1 MKGLLPMTTE
11 PTTEPTTEA
20 TVGTDDQPDTE
31 FDTTRPGFDT
41 SEALSTLDQL
51 GELAWADPAELVL
64 EVNTRTEVHLDPH
77 FCASV
82 RDRGVREPISVYRR
96 DDGDGDGSSVL
107 VVRKGQRRTLA
118 ALKAGLARVRVL
130 VEPQTTT
137 ADTDTEPERARRT
150 HDAERIIDQ
159 LTENQHRAGISDAE
173 QVIAHQQLLGLGM
186 SRAQIAS
193 TTRTPAKRVRQTTAV
208 AGSARAIEVGARYDL
223 DLVQMSVIAEFS
235 DDDDAVAQLTET
247 ALQRPHQLAH
257 AAQRLRDTRAERALC
272 AALEDQLRED
282 GVTVLGRDDGRH
294 DTAMTLARLRPSG
307 DDPSGTELTEDAH
320 RDCPG
325 HAATVTVR
333 FDFDQG
339 KTAHTLW
346 VCTDPA
352 THGHAERYDR
362 PRSQTPAAPVGE
374 TDEQREARE
383 DREREAAREARRTV
397 IANNKA
403 WESAQ
408 VVRRDWLREL
418 FARKAAPKGAAIFVA
433 AEFAQGDHDL
443 RRAME
448 SGNALA
454 STLLGLGD
462 AGGGYG
468 YYSGR
473 PNPIAEAARSSSAAR
488 ATMLALALVLAA
500 YEDGTTRDSWRNP
513 TPSTRRYFAQ
523 LRDWGYALADVEQ
536 LVLTGDTTVD
546 TTDVLQDPGDDVDVE
561 QQAAPEGEEDS
572 AAAALG

>member
-1 MKGLLPMTTE
+1 MTTE
-11 PTTEPTTEA
+11 PTTGATTEA

-64 EVNTRTEVHLDPH
+64 EVNTRTEVRLDPH

-96 DDGDGDGSSVL
+96 DDGVL

-130 VEPQTTT
+130 IEPQPST
-137 ADTDTEPERARRT
+137 ADIDTEPERARRT

-159 LTENQHRAGISDAE
+159 LTENQHRADISDAE
-173 QVIAHQQLLGLGM
+173 QVTAHQQLLGLGM
-186 SRAQIAS
+186 SAAQIAR

-235 DDDDAVAQLTET
+235 DDDDAVDQLTET

-272 AALEDQLRED
+272 AELEDQLRED
-282 GVTVLGRDDGRH
+282 GVTVLGRDDARRG
-294 DTAMTLARLRPSG
+294 TAMTLARLRPCG

-339 KTAHTLW
+339 RTAHTLW

-362 PRSQTPAAPVGE
+362 PSSSQKPAAP
-374 TDEQREARE
+374 
-383 DREREAAREARRTV
+383 
-397 IANNKA
+397 
-403 WESAQ
+403 Q

-473 PNPIAEAARSSSAAR
+473 PSPIAEAARSGSTAR
-488 ATMLALALVLAA
+488 ATMLAIALVLAA

-513 TPSTRRYFAQ
+513 TPATRRYFAQ

-536 LVLTGDTTVD
+536 LVLTDD
-546 TTDVLQDPGDDVDVE
+546 TTDVLQDPGDDVDVDE
-561 QQAAPEGEEDS
+561 QGAPEGEEDS
-572 AAAALG
+572 EAAALG

>member
-1 MKGLLPMTTE
+1 MTTE
-11 PTTEPTTEA
+11 PTTELTTELTTEATTEA

-31 FDTTRPGFDT
+31 FDT

-96 DDGDGDGSSVL
+96 GDGDGDGVSVL

-130 VEPQTTT
+130 IEPQPST
-137 ADTDTEPERARRT
+137 ADIDTETERARRT

-159 LTENQHRAGISDAE
+159 LTENQHRADISDAE
-173 QVIAHQQLLGLGM
+173 QVTAHQQLLGLGM
-186 SRAQIAS
+186 SAAQIAR

-235 DDDDAVAQLTET
+235 DDDDAVDQLTET

-272 AALEDQLRED
+272 AELAAQLRED
-282 GVTVLGRDDGRH
+282 GVTVLGRDDARH

-362 PRSQTPAAPVGE
+362 PSSQKPAAPAGE
-374 TDEQREARE
+374 TDEQRQARE

-462 AGGGYG
+462 AGGYG

-473 PNPIAEAARSSSAAR
+473 PNPIAEAARSGSAAR

-513 TPSTRRYFAQ
+513 TPATRRYFAQ

-536 LVLTGDTTVD
+536 LVLTED
-546 TTDVLQDPGDDVDVE
+546 TTDVLEDPGDDVDVDE
-561 QQAAPEGEEDS
+561 QGAPEGEEDS
-572 AAAALG
+572 EAAALG

>member
-1 MKGLLPMTTE
+1 MTTE
-11 PTTEPTTEA
+11 PSTEPTTEA

-96 DDGDGDGSSVL
+96 DDGDGDGVSVL

-130 VEPQTTT
+130 IEPQPST
-137 ADTDTEPERARRT
+137 ADIDTEPERARRT

-159 LTENQHRAGISDAE
+159 LTENQHRADISDAE
-173 QVIAHQQLLGLGM
+173 QVTAHQQLLGLGM
-186 SRAQIAS
+186 SAAQIAR

-235 DDDDAVAQLTET
+235 DDDAVAQLTET

-257 AAQRLRDTRAERALC
+257 TAQRLRDTRAERALC
-272 AALEDQLRED
+272 AELEDQLRED
-282 GVTVLGRDDGRH
+282 GVTVLGRDDARH

-362 PRSQTPAAPVGE
+362 PSSSQKPAAPAGE
-374 TDEQREARE
+374 TDEQRQARE

-418 FARKAAPKGAAIFVA
+418 FARKAAPKGAAIVVA

-448 SGNALA
+448 TGNALA
-454 STLLGLGD
+454 STLLGLSD
-462 AGGGYG
+462 AGGVYG

-513 TPSTRRYFAQ
+513 TPATRRYFAQ

-536 LVLTGDTTVD
+536 LVLTDD
-546 TTDVLQDPGDDVDVE
+546 TTDVLQDPGDDVDVDE
-561 QQAAPEGEEDS
+561 QGAPEGEEDS
-572 AAAALG
+572 EAAALG

>member
-1 MKGLLPMTTE
+1 MTTE

>member
-1 MKGLLPMTTE
+1 MTTE
-11 PTTEPTTEA
+11 PTTELTTEPTTEA
-20 TVGTDDQPDTE
+20 TVGADDQPDTE

-96 DDGDGDGSSVL
+96 NDSDGDGVL

-130 VEPQTTT
+130 IEPQPST
-137 ADTDTEPERARRT
+137 ADIDTEPERARRT

-159 LTENQHRAGISDAE
+159 LTENQHRADISDAE
-173 QVIAHQQLLGLGM
+173 QVTAHQQLLGLGM
-186 SRAQIAS
+186 SAAQIAR

-272 AALEDQLRED
+272 AELEDQLRED
-282 GVTVLGRDDGRH
+282 GVTVLGRDDARH

-307 DDPSGTELTEDAH
+307 DDPSGTELTEEAH

-362 PRSQTPAAPVGE
+362 PSSQKPATPAGE
-374 TDEQREARE
+374 TDEQRQARE
-383 DREREAAREARRTV
+383 DRERETAREARRTV

-433 AEFAQGDHDL
+433 AEFAQGAHDL

-462 AGGGYG
+462 AGGYG

-473 PNPIAEAARSSSAAR
+473 PNPIAEAARSGSAAR

-513 TPSTRRYFAQ
+513 TPATRRYFAQ

-536 LVLTGDTTVD
+536 LVLTDD
-546 TTDVLQDPGDDVDVE
+546 TTDVLQDPADDVDDDVDVDE
-561 QQAAPEGEEDS
+561 QGAPEGEEDS
-572 AAAALG
+572 EAAALG

>member
-1 MKGLLPMTTE
+1 MTTE
-11 PTTEPTTEA
+11 PTTELTTEATTEA

-96 DDGDGDGSSVL
+96 DDGDGDGVSVL

-130 VEPQTTT
+130 IEPQPST
-137 ADTDTEPERARRT
+137 ADIDTEPERARRT
-150 HDAERIIDQ
+150 HEAERIIDQ
-159 LTENQHRAGISDAE
+159 LTENQHRADISDAE
-173 QVIAHQQLLGLGM
+173 QVTAHQQLLGLGM
-186 SRAQIAS
+186 SAAQIAR

-208 AGSARAIEVGARYDL
+208 ARNPHAVEVGARYDL

-247 ALQRPHQLAH
+247 ALQRPHHLAH
-257 AAQRLRDTRAERALC
+257 TAQRLRDTRAERALC
-272 AALEDQLRED
+272 AELEDQLRED
-282 GVTVLGRDDGRH
+282 GVTVLSRDDAGH

-339 KTAHTLW
+339 RTAHTLW

-352 THGHAERYDR
+352 THGHVERYDR
-362 PRSQTPAAPVGE
+362 PSSQKPAAPVGE
-374 TDEQREARE
+374 TDEQRQTRE
-383 DREREAAREARRTV
+383 DREREAARETRRTV

-448 SGNALA
+448 TGNALA
-454 STLLGLGD
+454 ATLLGLGD
-462 AGGGYG
+462 AGGYG

-473 PNPIAEAARSSSAAR
+473 PNPIAEAARSGSAAR

-500 YEDGTTRDSWRNP
+500 YEAGTTRDSWRNP
-513 TPSTRRYFAQ
+513 TPATRRYFAQ
-523 LRDWGYALADVEQ
+523 LRDWGYVLADVEQ
-536 LVLTGDTTVD
+536 LVLTGD
-546 TTDVLQDPGDDVDVE
+546 TTDVLQDPGDDVDVDE
-561 QQAAPEGEEDS
+561 QDAPEGEEHTE
-572 AAAALG
+572 AAALG

>member
-1 MKGLLPMTTE
+1 MTTE
-11 PTTEPTTEA
+11 PSTEPTTEA
-20 TVGTDDQPDTE
+20 TVGTDHQPDTE

-96 DDGDGDGSSVL
+96 DDGDGSSVL

-130 VEPQTTT
+130 IEPQPTT

-159 LTENQHRAGISDAE
+159 LTENQHRADISDAE
-173 QVIAHQQLLGLGM
+173 QVTAHQQLLGLGM
-186 SRAQIAS
+186 SAAQIAR

-208 AGSARAIEVGARYDL
+208 AGSDRAIEIGARYDL

-257 AAQRLRDTRAERALC
+257 TAQRLRDTRAERALC
-272 AALEDQLRED
+272 AELEDQLR
-282 GVTVLGRDDGRH
+282 GAGATVLGRDDARH
-294 DTAMTLARLRPSG
+294 DTAMTLARLRPCA

-362 PRSQTPAAPVGE
+362 PSSSQKPAAPAGE
-374 TDEQREARE
+374 TDEQRQARE

-418 FARKAAPKGAAIFVA
+418 FARKAAPKGAAIVVA

-448 SGNALA
+448 TGNALA
-454 STLLGLGD
+454 STLLGLSD
-462 AGGGYG
+462 AGGVYG

-513 TPSTRRYFAQ
+513 TPATRRYFAQ

-536 LVLTGDTTVD
+536 LVLTDD
-546 TTDVLQDPGDDVDVE
+546 TTDVLQDPGDDVDVDE
-561 QQAAPEGEEDS
+561 QGAPEGEEDS
-572 AAAALG
+572 EAAALG

>member
-1 MKGLLPMTTE
+1 MTTE
-11 PTTEPTTEA
+11 PTTELTTEA

-31 FDTTRPGFDT
+31 LDTTRPGFDT

-96 DDGDGDGSSVL
+96 GDGDGVL

-118 ALKAGLARVRVL
+118 ALKASLARVRVL
-130 VEPQTTT
+130 IEPQPST
-137 ADTDTEPERARRT
+137 ADIDTEPERARRT
-150 HDAERIIDQ
+150 HEAERIIDQ

-173 QVIAHQQLLGLGM
+173 QVTAHQQLLGLGM
-186 SRAQIAS
+186 SAAQIAR

-235 DDDDAVAQLTET
+235 DDDEAVARLTET

-257 AAQRLRDTRAERALC
+257 TAQRLRDTRAERALC
-272 AALEDQLRED
+272 AELEDQLRED
-282 GVTVLGRDDGRH
+282 GVTVLGRDDAGH
-294 DTAMTLARLRPSG
+294 GTAMTLARLRPSG

-339 KTAHTLW
+339 RTAHTLW

-352 THGHAERYDR
+352 THGHVERYDR
-362 PRSQTPAAPVGE
+362 PSSSQKPAAPVGE
-374 TDEQREARE
+374 TDEQRQDRE

-448 SGNALA
+448 TGNALA

-462 AGGGYG
+462 AGGYG

-473 PNPIAEAARSSSAAR
+473 PNPIAEAARSGSVAR

-500 YEDGTTRDSWRNP
+500 YEAGTTRDSWRNP
-513 TPSTRRYFAQ
+513 TPATRRYFAQ

-536 LVLTGDTTVD
+536 LVLTDDTTED
-546 TTDVLQDPGDDVDVE
+546 STDASQGADDVVDVDE
-561 QQAAPEGEEDS
+561 QGAPEGEEHS
-572 AAAALG
+572 EAATLG

>member
-1 MKGLLPMTTE
+1 MTTE
-11 PTTEPTTEA
+11 PTTEATTEA
-20 TVGTDDQPDTE
+20 TVGTDDQSDTE
-31 FDTTRPGFDT
+31 FATTRLGFDT
-41 SEALSTLDQL
+41 SAALSTLDQL

-64 EVNTRTEVHLDPH
+64 EVNTRTEVQLDPH

-96 DDGDGDGSSVL
+96 NDGDGDGVSVL

-130 VEPQTTT
+130 IEPQPTT
-137 ADTDTEPERARRT
+137 ADIDTEPERARRT

-159 LTENQHRAGISDAE
+159 LTENQHRADISDAE
-173 QVIAHQQLLGLGM
+173 QVTAHQQLLGLGM
-186 SRAQIAS
+186 SAAQIAR

-223 DLVQMSVIAEFS
+223 DLIQMSVIAEFS
-235 DDDDAVAQLTET
+235 DDDDAVARLTET

-272 AALEDQLRED
+272 AELEDQLRED
-282 GVTVLGRDDGRH
+282 GVTVLGRDDAGH
-294 DTAMTLARLRPSG
+294 DTAMTLARLRPSL

-352 THGHAERYDR
+352 IHGHAERYGR
-362 PRSQTPAAPVGE
+362 PSVGQKPAVPVGE
-374 TDEQREARE
+374 TDEQRQARE

-468 YYSGR
+468 YYSGK
-473 PNPIAEAARSSSAAR
+473 PSPIAEAARSGSAAR

-500 YEDGTTRDSWRNP
+500 YEDGTSRDSWRNP
-513 TPSTRRYFAQ
+513 TPATRRYFAQ

-536 LVLTGDTTVD
+536 LVLTDDATED
-546 TTDVLQDPGDDVDVE
+546 TTDAPQGAGDAVDVDE
-561 QQAAPEGEEDS
+561 QGAPEGEEDS
-572 AAAALG
+572 EAAALG

>member
-1 MKGLLPMTTE
+1 M
-11 PTTEPTTEA
+11 
-20 TVGTDDQPDTE
+20 
-31 FDTTRPGFDT
+31 
-41 SEALSTLDQL
+41 
-51 GELAWADPAELVL
+51 
-64 EVNTRTEVHLDPH
+64 
-77 FCASV
+77 
-82 RDRGVREPISVYRR
+82 
-96 DDGDGDGSSVL
+96 L

-118 ALKAGLARVRVL
+118 ALKAGLPRVRVL
-130 VEPQTTT
+130 IEPQPST
-137 ADTDTEPERARRT
+137 ADIDTEPERARRT
-150 HDAERIIDQ
+150 HEAERIIDQ
-159 LTENQHRAGISDAE
+159 LTENQHRADISDAE
-173 QVIAHQQLLGLGM
+173 QVTAHQQLLGLGM
-186 SRAQIAS
+186 SAAQIAR

-272 AALEDQLRED
+272 TELEDQLRED
-282 GVTVLGRDDGRH
+282 GVTVLGRDDARH

-307 DDPSGTELTEDAH
+307 DDPSGTELTEEAH

-362 PRSQTPAAPVGE
+362 PSSQKPATPAGE
-374 TDEQREARE
+374 TDEQRQARE
-383 DREREAAREARRTV
+383 DRERETAREARRTV

-418 FARKAAPKGAAIFVA
+418 FARKTAPKGAAIFVA

-462 AGGGYG
+462 AGGYG

-473 PNPIAEAARSSSAAR
+473 PNPIAEAARSGSAAR

-513 TPSTRRYFAQ
+513 TPATRRYFAQ

-536 LVLTGDTTVD
+536 LVLTDD
-546 TTDVLQDPGDDVDVE
+546 TTDVLQDPGDDVDVDE
-561 QQAAPEGEEDS
+561 QGAPEGEEDS
-572 AAAALG
+572 EAAALG